1 MIPKFHWQFAGIV
14 ILSASLAG
22 CSSNSVRL
30 PQSSQCEPGPFPT
43 AVTQI
48 EAPFAET
55 CHFDQLI
62 GDGDPRD
69 VLDSSRLEY
78 WDLSLQDAIHQALA
92 HSKVMQ
98 DLGGTVLRAPDT
110 ISTAYDPAIHET
122 SPLLG
127 VEAAL
132 SAFDAEFSARALCEK
147 NDRRFNNQFLGQRGF
162 FDQDSDRV
170 QAEIAKR
177 TVTGS
182 QFAVRHIIEYDR
194 NNNIGN
200 EFPNGAWDTFLEGE
214 LRHSLLR
221 GGGTDFN
228 RIAGPGGRP
237 GIYNGVLIARLRT
250 DISLTEFEIGIR
262 DLLCNV
268 ENAYWDLYFAYRDL
282 DTKIQSRDAALETWR
297 QVQTLSETGLKGG
310 EAEKEAQARE
320 QYYRFEEEVQN
331 ALMGRLIEGTRTN
344 NGSKPGTFRANP
356 GVYVSE
362 RKLRLLLGLPPHDR
376 QLLRPSD
383 EPPVSPVEF
392 EWSCVATEALVR
404 RVELRRQRWQVKS
417 RELELAA
424 SKNFLLPTL
433 DLVGRYRWRGFGD
446 DLIGPGDGPRF
457 DNAYADLT
465 SGDFQEW
472 QLGAEFSIPI
482 GLRQAQ
488 AGVRNA
494 QLHLARAK
502 CVLLEQ
508 ERQVVNDLSA
518 ALAERNRAF
527 AVLRTDVN
535 RVEAARQQLQS
546 IRVAYENGKVDF
558 YILLDAQRR
567 YTEAEIRYFQS
578 RVEYGLAV
586 RNVYFEKGDLL
597 DYCCVALAEGSW
609 PDEAYRD
616 AMKLERRRARP
627 ASLDYRL
634 HPPPVIAS
642 GQPLLRPQTSP
653 EAVPAPEP
661 TLANPP
667 SESGAD
673 STPMVEPNAIEP
685 LLQDDRPL
693 APDPTLPQTE
703 LLEKMGFS
711 QQVSAQTVAPA
722 DSPLLRRLPALEIT
736 NRPKKSQDGVP

>member
-1 MIPKFHWQFAGIV
+1 M
-14 ILSASLAG
+14 AG

-30 PQSSQCEPGPFPT
+30 PHAPQRELGPFPT

-62 GDGDPRD
+62 GDGEPRD

-78 WDLSLQDAIHQALA
+78 WDLSLQDAIHQALS

-98 DLGGTVLRAPDT
+98 DLGGTVLRTPDT

-122 SPLLG
+122 SPQLG

-132 SAFDAEFSARALCEK
+132 SAFDAEFSASALCEK
-147 NDRRFNNQFLGQRGF
+147 NDRRYNNQFLGQQGF
-162 FDQDSDRV
+162 FDQDFDRV

-182 QFAVRHIIEYDR
+182 QFAVRHIVEYDR
-194 NNNIGN
+194 NNNPGH
-200 EFPNGAWDTFLEGE
+200 EFPGGAWDIFLEGE

-282 DTKIQSRDAALETWR
+282 DTKIKSRDVSPGNLA
-297 QVQTLSETGLKGG
+297 QVQALFETGLKGG

-344 NGSKPGTFRANP
+344 NGSGPGTFRANP
-356 GVYVSE
+356 GVYVCE
-362 RKLRLLLGLPPHDR
+362 RKLRLLIGLPPNGH
-376 QLLRPSD
+376 QLLRPND

-392 EWSCVATEALVR
+392 KWSCVATEALVR
-404 RVELRRQRWQVKS
+404 RAELRRQRWNVKS
-417 RELELAA
+417 RELELVA

-433 DLVGRYRWRGFGD
+433 DLVGRYRWRGFGNELI
-446 DLIGPGDGPRF
+446 DLSDGPRF

-472 QLGAEFSIPI
+472 QLGAEFSVPI

-508 ERQVVNDLSA
+508 ERQVINDLSA
-518 ALAERNRAF
+518 ALAERNRAL

-546 IRVAYENGKVDF
+546 ILAAYEADKEKGDF
-558 YILLDAQRR
+558 YIVLDAQRR

-578 RVEYGLAV
+578 RVEYALAV

-597 DYCCVALAEGSW
+597 DYCCVALSEGSW
-609 PDEAYRD
+609 PDSAYRD
-616 AMKLERRRARP
+616 AMELERRRGRP
-627 ASLDYRL
+627 SSLDYRL

-642 GQPLLRPQTSP
+642 GQPLLRPQTTP

-661 TLANPP
+661 TLADPP
-667 SESGAD
+667 ADARLRYPVGAR
-673 STPMVEPNAIEP
+673 TQ
-685 LLQDDRPL
+685 L
-693 APDPTLPQTE
+693 DP
-703 LLEKMGFS
+703 
-711 QQVSAQTVAPA
+711 APA
-722 DSPLLRRLPALEIT
+722 A
-736 NRPKKSQDGVP
+736 G